1 MSTKRRFRERVEVE
15 REVLQLIN
23 KPRFAPVEL
32 CGLTSNS
39 IASWASAIE
48 KNGLPRHTA
57 NGLEQTLREIS
68 ERCRLN
74 ADKSRDV
81 FEGDELVPRGTVQ
94 TCVERLRCQLEALDA
109 LDE

>member
-15 REVLQLIN
+15 REVLHLVN
-23 KPRFAPVEL
+23 KPLFAPVEL

-39 IASWASAIE
+39 IASWASAVE
-48 KNGLPRHTA
+48 KNGLSQHAA

-81 FEGDELVPRGTVQ
+81 FEDDELVPRGTIQ
-94 TCVERLRCQLEALDA
+94 TCVERLKHQLETLDA
-109 LDE
+109 FR